1 MDDGHITDSQGRKV
15 DFKNTVIIMTSN
27 AGAKAIVEPKK
38 LGFTFEEDEKG
49 DYKRMK
55 SNVMNEVKQI
65 FKPEF
70 LNRIDETIVFHAL
83 TKEHMKKIVG
93 LMCKE
98 FTDRVK
104 KMNEVKQ
111 IFKPEFLN
119 RIDETI
125 VFHALTKEHMKKI
138 VGLMCKEFT
147 DRVKKQL
154 DIKLVIRS
162 SVKDLIV
169 EKGTDTKY
177 GARPLRR
184 AMQNILE
191 DKMADAILNGEIQ
204 SGTQVEVGI
213 SKKDIKF
220 ITKTLNA

>member
-1 MDDGHITDSQGRKV
+1 M
-15 DFKNTVIIMTSN
+15 
-27 AGAKAIVEPKK
+27 
-38 LGFTFEEDEKG
+38 
-49 DYKRMK
+49 
-55 SNVMNEVKQI
+55 MNEVKQI

-83 TKEHMKKIVG
+83 TKEHMKKIVT

-98 FTDRVK
+98 LS
-104 KMNEVKQ
+104 E
-111 IFKPEFLN
+111 
-119 RIDETI
+119 
-125 VFHALTKEHMKKI
+125 
-138 VGLMCKEFT
+138 
-147 DRVKKQL
+147 RVKKQL
-154 DIKLVIRS
+154 DIKLTIRS

-191 DKMADAILNGEIQ
+191 DKMADAILNGEIRR
-204 SGTQVEVGI
+204 GTEVEVGV

-220 ITKTLNA
+220 ITKL

>member
-1 MDDGHITDSQGRKV
+1 MLDDGHITDSQGRKV

-83 TKEHMKKIVG
+83 TK
-93 LMCKE
+93 
-98 FTDRVK
+98 D
-104 KMNEVKQ
+104 
-111 IFKPEFLN
+111 
-119 RIDETI
+119 
-125 VFHALTKEHMKKI
+125 HMKKI

-220 ITKTLNA
+220 ITKM

>member
-1 MDDGHITDSQGRKV
+1 
-15 DFKNTVIIMTSN
+15 
-27 AGAKAIVEPKK
+27 
-38 LGFTFEEDEKG
+38 
-49 DYKRMK
+49 
-55 SNVMNEVKQI
+55 
-65 FKPEF
+65 
-70 LNRIDETIVFHAL
+70 
-83 TKEHMKKIVG
+83 
-93 LMCKE
+93 
-98 FTDRVK
+98 
-104 KMNEVKQ
+104 
-111 IFKPEFLN
+111 
-119 RIDETI
+119 
-125 VFHALTKEHMKKI
+125 MKKI

>member
-1 MDDGHITDSQGRKV
+1 
-15 DFKNTVIIMTSN
+15 MTSN

-98 FTDRVK
+98 FTEPCEKATGHQVSD
-104 KMNEVKQ
+104 
-111 IFKPEFLN
+111 PEFCKRFDRRK
-119 RIDETI
+119 RI
-125 VFHALTKEHMKKI
+125 L
-138 VGLMCKEFT
+138 
-147 DRVKKQL
+147 QL
-154 DIKLVIRS
+154 R
-162 SVKDLIV
+162 
-169 EKGTDTKY
+169 KY

-204 SGTQVEVGI
+204 SGTQVECGDI
-213 SKKDIKF
+213 SEKRY
-220 ITKTLNA
+220 

>member
-1 MDDGHITDSQGRKV
+1 
-15 DFKNTVIIMTSN
+15 MTSN

-55 SNVMNEVKQI
+55 SNV
-65 FKPEF
+65 
-70 LNRIDETIVFHAL
+70 
-83 TKEHMKKIVG
+83 
-93 LMCKE
+93 
-98 FTDRVK
+98 
-104 KMNEVKQ
+104 MNEVKQ